1 MSMLIVTQPD
11 QIAGIFTTGNAR
23 NIEWAEKKNQI
34 FASFLKP
41 SSIYIKI
48 ITHLALLN
56 VQEFLQVKCHKKTNE
71 WMNEYKNYHNLMV
84 YNENLDD
91 QSCDTRN
98 GMTMD
103 MNSS

>member
-1 MSMLIVTQPD
+1 
-11 QIAGIFTTGNAR
+11 
-23 NIEWAEKKNQI
+23 
-34 FASFLKP
+34 
-41 SSIYIKI
+41 
-48 ITHLALLN
+48 
-56 VQEFLQVKCHKKTNE
+56 
-71 WMNEYKNYHNLMV
+71 MNEYKNYHNLMV